1 MPVVSELA
9 SGQYQRVEET
19 KLYSLVF
26 AGEAT
31 TALVRAA
38 SPGPLIC
45 VTRRTELVAVAATRG
60 PAVAFVDLDLLP
72 QLGGGMT
79 DLSVVGIVDDS
90 RGGAVR
96 ALVSY
101 PWLSHLITT
110 SMLASPDA
118 RAHIEA
124 LLERLELGPTHHV
137 LGSAGV
143 GRTALLGSS
152 SRRENRFERMREF
165 FAAQG
170 ISARTISSSNDI
182 AEELVTNA
190 LYDAPVE
197 AGYFKTAVLR
207 TEEVELPPEH
217 ACEISYGIEQDT
229 VFVRVRDPFGAL
241 TRARL
246 LNVLNRCTAA
256 GVSLDESRGGAGLG
270 LWRIFST
277 ASSIAIT
284 VNPGSL
290 TDILVRIEARKR
302 RSVGRQLLA
311 VHLFFPEEHE
321 PEGAHGRFAADHDH
335 DLMDDSFTA
344 LFVA

>member
-1 MPVVSELA
+1 VD
-9 SGQYQRVEET
+9 ET

-60 PAVAFVDLDLLP
+60 PAVAFVDLELLP

-79 DLSVVGIVDDS
+79 DLFVVGIVDDT
-90 RGGAVR
+90 RGGAIR
-96 ALVSY
+96 ALVAH
-101 PWLSHLITT
+101 PWVPHLITT
-110 SMLASPDA
+110 SMLSGPDA

-124 LLERLELGPTHHV
+124 LLERLESGPANHV
-137 LGSAGV
+137 LGPGL
-143 GRTALLGSS
+143 GRAALLGSS
-152 SRRENRFERMREF
+152 SRREARFERMREF

-170 ISARTISSSNDI
+170 ISARTISAINDI

-197 AGYFKTAVLR
+197 AGYFKAAVQR

-217 ACEISYGIEQDT
+217 ACEISYGIEQES

-277 ASSIAIT
+277 ASTIAIT
-284 VNPGSL
+284 VIPGAL
-290 TDILVRIEARKR
+290 TDIHVRIEARKR
-302 RSVGRQLLA
+302 RSLGKQLLA

-321 PEGAHGRFAADHDH
+321 ADGAHGRFAADHDH
-335 DLMDDSFTA
+335 DLMDESFTA
-344 LFVA
+344 LCVA

>member
-1 MPVVSELA
+1 MD
-9 SGQYQRVEET
+9 ET

-38 SPGPLIC
+38 TPGPLIC

-79 DLSVVGIVDDS
+79 DLFVVGIVDDTH
-90 RGGAVR
+90 GGAIR
-96 ALVSY
+96 ALVAF
-101 PWLSHLITT
+101 PWVTHLITT
-110 SMLASPDA
+110 SMLSGPDA
-118 RAHIEA
+118 RAHIAA
-124 LLERLELGPTHHV
+124 LLERLESGPANHV
-137 LGSAGV
+137 LGGPGL
-143 GRTALLGSS
+143 GRTALLGNS
-152 SRRENRFERMREF
+152 SRREARFERMREF
-165 FAAQG
+165 FAGQS
-170 ISARTISSSNDI
+170 ISARTISAINDI

-197 AGYFKTAVLR
+197 AGYFTTPVLR

-217 ACEISYGIEQDT
+217 ACEISYGIEHESA
-229 VFVRVRDPFGAL
+229 FVRVRDPFGAL

-277 ASSIAIT
+277 ASTIAIT
-284 VNPGSL
+284 VIPGAL
-290 TDILVRIEARKR
+290 TDIHVRIEARKR
-302 RSVGRQLLA
+302 RSAGKQLLA
-311 VHLFFPEEHE
+311 VHLFFPEDHE
-321 PEGAHGRFAADHDH
+321 AEGAHGRFAADHDH
-335 DLMDDSFTA
+335 DLMDESFTA
-344 LFVA
+344 LCVA